1 MADIQFECLSGGNVF
16 NVLGMVYNKTVG
28 LATITAIGLGAAP
41 EVGIG
46 ATVRIRNLQVQ
57 YTGSARFAHQ
67 FKSATSGAVIAGGTY
82 SHQFITCASNGV
94 TIVGGSTV
102 TPTGATYDPS
112 NGNFEITLTGH
123 SLSTSDQIII
133 ADNAFTFTCV
143 MDGSVSQ
150 KTYPR
155 PGKDNAA
162 GGTTLNITGTT
173 TNTITVNVGPSPQVL
188 YTPSAATYNENTG
201 DMTLTIGV
209 HNLTVGTAIKLAND
223 SLVFR
228 CSMDGYTTDHSY
240 PRASDPYYDTAINI
254 TAVTANTITV
264 NVGAASDNTTITGK
278 FPAVHTQGTYQF
290 NVLEQSP
297 TPTLLFLTSVFLLQ
311 IISTFRLVLH
321 SLVLQQPSILT
332 KYPSLTLR
340 FLLFLMQITSRLTL
354 VSPQST
360 THMLKVVH

>member
-1 MADIQFECLSGGNVF
+1 MC
-16 NVLGMVYNKTVG
+16 
-28 LATITAIGLGAAP
+28 
-41 EVGIG
+41 
-46 ATVRIRNLQVQ
+46 
-57 YTGSARFAHQ
+57 
-67 FKSATSGAVIAGGTY
+67 
-82 SHQFITCASNGV
+82 SNGV

-209 HNLTVGTAIKLAND
+209 HNLTVGT
-223 SLVFR
+223 V
-228 CSMDGYTTDHSY
+228 
-240 PRASDPYYDTAINI
+240 
-254 TAVTANTITV
+254 
-264 NVGAASDNTTITGK
+264 
-278 FPAVHTQGTYQF
+278 YQ
-290 NVLEQSP
+290 
-297 TPTLLFLTSVFLLQ
+297 TC
-311 IISTFRLVLH
+311 
-321 SLVLQQPSILT
+321 
-332 KYPSLTLR
+332 
-340 FLLFLMQITSRLTL
+340 
-354 VSPQST
+354 
-360 THMLKVVH
+360 